1 MKKVSLQEKNANP
14 KIYGYGSLED
24 LNQAAPHYDGD
35 TLLEF
40 AISFKD
46 ADRHLRYIP
55 CTKEYLSFHRGLIRD
70 EKRAI
75 EIESR
80 CNIPSDFF
88 VENGVFV
95 RRPDKNPRVGY
106 KKCMHDCNH
115 CPFEY
120 NPNNPNDTTYYK
132 RTGNPMS
139 LNIELED
146 SDGNTIELLDKLV
159 DTDNL
164 NPEEKYILKKQ
175 NEELELAISKL
186 DSNEQL
192 IIKLSREGYSDS
204 EIGRKLVIPRSTI
217 QEKRKKII
225 NKLKKS

>member
-1 MKKVSLQEKNANP
+1 MKKVSLQVKNANP

-46 ADRHLRYIP
+46 ADRHIRYMP
-55 CTKEYLSFHRGLIRD
+55 CTIEYLNFHRGLIRD
-70 EKRAI
+70 EKKAKDM
-75 EIESR
+75 ESR
-80 CNIPSDFF
+80 CNIPSEYF
-88 VENGVFV
+88 VENGAFV
-95 RRPDKNPRVGY
+95 RKPDKNPRSVY
-106 KKCMHDCNH
+106 KKCMHDCDH

-120 NPNNPNDTTYYK
+120 DPSNPNATTYYK

-139 LNIELED
+139 LNIELND

-175 NEELELAISKL
+175 EEELELAISKL

-204 EIGRKLVIPRSTI
+204 EIGQKLNIPRSTI
-217 QEKRKKII
+217 QVKRQKII